1 MDEKEKLLNDF
12 KEALKDDGKRKAL
25 IDSFTVEGLKRD
37 VAEFEKVTGY
47 SISKFLLFLT
57 TGEIRIDKS
66 NSDMTFVCPHCNTK
80 HKLFIE
86 KKEVI
91 PSKVESSKVSYEK
104 SMYTNINCLLCG
116 LTVSIP
122 GNLKKVEV
130 CI

>member
-1 MDEKEKLLNDF
+1 MDEKEKLVNDF
-12 KEALKDDGKRKAL
+12 KDTLKDAGKRKAL
-25 IDSFTVEGLKRD
+25 TDEFAVEGLKRD

-47 SISKFLLFLT
+47 SISEFLLLLI
-57 TGEIRIDKS
+57 TGKIRIDKS
-66 NSDMTFVCPHCNTK
+66 NSNMSFICPHCNTK
-80 HKLFIE
+80 HKLFVE

-91 PSKVESSKVSYEK
+91 PSKADCKQSYEK

>member
-1 MDEKEKLLNDF
+1 MNEKEKLLNDF
-12 KEALKDDGKRKAL
+12 KEALKDEGKRKVL
-25 IDSFTVEGLKRD
+25 IDELSVEGLKRD
-37 VAEFEKVTGY
+37 VEEFEKVTGY

-57 TGEIRIDKS
+57 TGEIRIDES
-66 NSDMTFVCPHCNTK
+66 NSNMSFVCPHCNTK
-80 HKLFIE
+80 HKLFVE
-86 KKEVI
+86 KKEAI
-91 PSKVESSKVSYEK
+91 PVKVAGSKVPYEK

>member
-1 MDEKEKLLNDF
+1 VNEKDKLLNDF
-12 KEALKDDGKRKAL
+12 KEALKDEGKRKAL

-37 VAEFEKVTGY
+37 VLEFEKVTGY

-57 TGEIRIDKS
+57 TDEIRIDDSKS
-66 NSDMTFVCPHCNTK
+66 NMTFVCPQCNTK

-91 PSKVESSKVSYEK
+91 PSKVDSSKVSYEK